1 MKKCVILDADGVNPG
16 DLSWDAIAGVTDLT
30 VHNIYPSTPRE
41 EVLSRI
47 GDAELVLLNKIP
59 IDAALLAEKP
69 NLRYIGVLATG
80 YNAVSYTHLDVYKR
94 QGQGCHGA
102 CPKGA
107 PPPAL

>member
-47 GDAELVLLNKIP
+47 GDAELVLLNKMTPPFWRKSPTSAISGFWPPDITWWIP
-59 IDAALLAEKP
+59 P
-69 NLRYIGVLATG
+69 RP
-80 YNAVSYTHLDVYKR
+80 KR
-94 QGQGCHGA
+94 PG
-102 CPKGA
+102 
-107 PPPAL
+107 